1 MKLLNIQ
8 MLNTLWLRVVK
19 KQNKVICYKG
29 TKLII
34 DKTSK
39 INVKER
45 LKLNDHMVKN
55 NGRTTILR
63 MDENSEL
70 VVGKFS
76 VFYGG
81 DIICFKNSKLEIGS
95 GFFNSNIKIRCTESI
110 KIGQDVAI
118 SHNVTIMDS
127 DSHELTNEGYK
138 KTKPINIGNHVWIGS
153 QAMILKGVNIADGAV
168 IAAGSIVTN
177 DVPSNCL
184 VAGVPAKIIKKDVTW
199 K

>member
-127 DSHELTNEGYK
+127 DAHELTNEGYK

>member
-1 MKLLNIQ
+1 MKLLNVQ
-8 MLNTLWLRVVK
+8 MLNTLWLRVAK
-19 KQNKVICYKG
+19 KQNKVVCYKG

-34 DKTSK
+34 NKTSK
-39 INVKER
+39 INVKES
-45 LKLNDHMVKN
+45 LKLNDNMIKN

>member
-1 MKLLNIQ
+1 MRLLNVQ
-8 MLNTLWLRVVK
+8 LLNTLWLRVTK
-19 KQNKVICYKG
+19 KQNKVVCYKG
-29 TKLII
+29 TKLILN
-34 DKTSK
+34 KTSK
-39 INVKER
+39 INVNER
-45 LKLNDHMVKN
+45 LKLNDNMIKN

-95 GFFNSNIKIRCTESI
+95 GFVNSNVKIRCTELI
-110 KIGQDVAI
+110 KIGEDVAI

-127 DSHELTNEGYK
+127 DAHELINEGYK

-153 QAMILKGVNIADGAV
+153 GAMILKGVKIGDGAV

-177 DVPSNCL
+177 YVPSNCIA
-184 VAGVPAKIIKKDVTW
+184 AGVPAKIIKKDVTW

>member
-1 MKLLNIQ
+1 MSIPSVQL
-8 MLNTLWLRVVK
+8 LNTLWLLLAK

-34 DKTSK
+34 AKTSK
-39 INVKER
+39 INVKKR
-45 LKLNDHMVKN
+45 LILNANMVKN

-81 DIICFKNSKLEIGS
+81 DIICFKNSKLKIGS
-95 GFFNSNIKIRCTESI
+95 GFVNSNVKIRCTESI
-110 KIGQDVAI
+110 EIGEDVAI

-127 DSHELTNEGYK
+127 DAHELIIDGYK
-138 KTKPINIGNHVWIGS
+138 KTKPVHIGNHVWIGS
-153 QAMILKGVNIADGAV
+153 GAMILKGVRIGDGAV
-168 IAAGSIVTN
+168 VAAGSIVTKN
-177 DVPSNCL
+177 VPNNSL
-184 VAGVPAKIIKKDVTW
+184 VAGVPAKIIKEDITW